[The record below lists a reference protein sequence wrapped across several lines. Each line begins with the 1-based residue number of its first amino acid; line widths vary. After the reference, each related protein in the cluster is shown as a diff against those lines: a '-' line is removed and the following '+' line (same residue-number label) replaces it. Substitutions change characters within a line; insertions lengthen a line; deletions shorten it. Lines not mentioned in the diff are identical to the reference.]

1 MITDISKPREP
12 FFDGSAVHHS
22 CHTLR
27 YILQG
32 NGTMELNRQTTIPLS
47 PGTIVFGPAHTL
59 QQSFSQDGMVDIV
72 IYLTQ
77 FDIGQKDGN
86 QLLVLQDDITQ
97 TGFHCFSMLYNIFQQ
112 RNVFLEPLLNSV
124 YKNLY
129 QFIEQLYVQS
139 TYDPR
144 ILSVTKHL
152 HALFTQPDLSVE
164 QILTSQGQSSDYL
177 RRLFK
182 KTHGCTPVQYLNK
195 LRIGRAKRIIEGNCL
210 HHLSITQI
218 AEQSG
223 FSDASYFSRV
233 FREHLGLSPTQY
245 EQLFPG
251 NIDPDPNFL
260 KKLEI
265 RG

>member
-1 MITDISKPREP
+1 MITDISKPKEP
-12 FFDGSAVHHS
+12 FYDGTAVHHS

-47 PGTIVFGPAHTL
+47 PGTIVFCPANTL

-77 FDIGQKDGN
+77 FNIGQKDGN
-86 QLLVLQDDITQ
+86 RLVVLQDDATQ
-97 TGFHCFSMLYNIFQQ
+97 TGFHCFSVLYNIFQQ
-112 RNVFLEPLLNSV
+112 RNVFLEPLLKSV
-124 YKNLY
+124 YQNLLLFLEGQY
-129 QFIEQLYVQS
+129 IQS
-139 TYDPR
+139 TFDAR
-144 ILSVTKHL
+144 IQAVTKHL
-152 HALFTQPDLSVE
+152 QALFTQPDLSVE
-164 QILTSQGQSSDYL
+164 RVLTSQGKNSDYL

-182 KTHGCTPVQYLNK
+182 KTHGCTPVQYLNQ
-195 LRIGRAKRIIEGNCL
+195 LRIGRAKRMIEGNCL

-233 FREHLGLSPTQY
+233 FREHVGLSPTQY
-245 EQLFPG
+245 ERLFPG
-251 NIDPDPNFL
+251 NTDPDPNFL
-260 KKLEI
+260 KKFEI